1 MCSFCNLSYQGT
13 LRYNVARFTCKG
25 YYMTLMSALAL
36 AGAMTLLAASPGP
49 GVFAVTA
56 RALASG
62 FTHGA
67 LLALGCVLGDLVFLL
82 MAVYGLSALA
92 SVMGEVFIAVKYLG
106 GAYLIY
112 LGVQILRSS
121 AKGRNIQGSKES
133 ALSASFVSGFFITL
147 GNPKVILF
155 YLSFLPTFMNLQ
167 ALSGADVVLV
177 ATIVS
182 VVLGTVLCAYAWM
195 AHRAKALFTSPKA
208 LRRMDVGAGSAMVG
222 AGGFLLLKPL

>member
-1 MCSFCNLSYQGT
+1 
-13 LRYNVARFTCKG
+13 
-25 YYMTLMSALAL
+25 MTLVSALAL

-49 GVFAVTA
+49 GVFAVTS

-92 SVMGEVFIAVKYLG
+92 LVLGEVFIGVKYLG

-112 LGVQILRSS
+112 LGVQVLRSS
-121 AKGRNIQGSKES
+121 SQAHTLQSSQES
-133 ALSASFVSGFFITL
+133 ALSGSFLSGFFITL

-167 ALSGADVVLV
+167 ALSTTDVVLA

-182 VVLGTVLCAYAWM
+182 VVLGTILCAYAWM
-195 AHRAKALFTSPKA
+195 AHRAKTLFTSPKA
-208 LRRMDVGAGSAMVG
+208 LRRMDMGAGSAMIG

>member
-1 MCSFCNLSYQGT
+1 
-13 LRYNVARFTCKG
+13 
-25 YYMTLMSALAL
+25 MTLVSAFAL

-67 LLALGCVLGDLVFLL
+67 LLAFGCVMGDLVFLL

-92 SVMGEVFIAVKYLG
+92 SVMGEVFIIIKYVG

-133 ALSASFVSGFFITL
+133 SLGASFMSGFFITL

-167 ALSGADVVLV
+167 TLSNMDVFIA

-182 VVLGTVLCAYAWM
+182 VVLGTVLCTYAWM

-208 LRRMDVGAGSAMVG
+208 LRRMDVAAGGAMVG
-222 AGGFLLLKPL
+222 AGGFLVLKPL

>member
-1 MCSFCNLSYQGT
+1 
-13 LRYNVARFTCKG
+13 
-25 YYMTLMSALAL
+25 MSLVGAFAL
-36 AGAMTLLAASPGP
+36 AGAMAILAASPGP

-62 FTHGA
+62 FSHGA
-67 LLALGCVLGDLVFLL
+67 VLAFGCVMGDLVFLL

-92 SVMGEVFIAVKYLG
+92 SVMGEIFIIIKYIG

-121 AKGRNIQGSKES
+121 AKGRNIKGSKES
-133 ALSASFVSGFFITL
+133 SFGSSFVSGFFITL

-167 ALSGADVVLV
+167 TLSNMDVFIA

-182 VVLGTVLCAYAWM
+182 VVLGTVLCTYAWM
-195 AHRAKALFTSPKA
+195 AHRAKALFTSPQA
-208 LRRMDVGAGSAMVG
+208 LRRMDVAAGGAMVG
-222 AGGFLLLKPL
+222 AGGFLLAKPL